1 VKGDHLG
8 EFEELTLLAAC
19 VLRSNAYGVSVQKYV
34 EQVTGRPV
42 TMGAVY
48 ASLDRLERKGLVRS
62 ALGDISPEPGGK
74 RKRLFTVTAN
84 GTRTLREVRRVR
96 NEIWQTIEARRS

>member
-1 VKGDHLG
+1 MKGDHLG

-19 VLRSNAYGVSVQKYV
+19 ALRDNAYGVSVQKYV
-34 EQVTGRPV
+34 ERVTGRPV

-62 ALGDISPEPGGK
+62 ALGDVSPERGGK

-84 GTRTLREVRRVR
+84 GTRTLSEVRRVR